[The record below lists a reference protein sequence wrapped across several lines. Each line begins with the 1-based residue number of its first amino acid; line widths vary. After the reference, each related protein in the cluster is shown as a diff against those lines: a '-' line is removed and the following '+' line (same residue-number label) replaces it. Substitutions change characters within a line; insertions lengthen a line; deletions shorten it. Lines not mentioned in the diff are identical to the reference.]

1 MKKLVKIASWLF
13 AAGSIVMV
21 AGVFYIYAVMVPQLP
36 SIDHLEDAQYQVPL
50 RVFDRNDVLLAEFGE
65 HRRIPVRFDR
75 IPRYLIDA
83 VVAVEDDQFWD
94 HVGIDFFALAAAA
107 YEEFVTGG
115 LKTRGGS
122 TITMQ
127 VARNFFL
134 TREQTYERKFKEILL
149 ALKIESEFS
158 KEKILELYLNKI
170 FLGHRA
176 YGISAA
182 SQVYYDKDLSDLTL
196 AQAAMIAGLPKA
208 PSKYN
213 PISNPERALIRRN
226 YILGRMRILD
236 YIDQQ
241 QLELALNEPITA
253 ELHRTRVTTEAQ
265 YVSELVRAQ
274 LFEQYG
280 EAIYKA
286 GLRVYTSIDGDMQAA
301 ANQALRRALLEYD
314 RRHGYRGV
322 IDKIDPAILEGLRE
336 GDEGEEQEAPDES
349 VIAGE
354 DGELSDVADPAQDPF
369 ETDLIVDN
377 QVGGLRKGVV
387 IAVEDGTAA
396 AEDGSSEGVPGYAT
410 MLISSLE
417 RVEVPFEEGID
428 WAAPFIDEDNR
439 GAEPKKV
446 SDVLAV
452 GDVVWLEQRD
462 ASWLLADVPRIEGAL
477 VSVDPSDGGI
487 TAMVGGFDYFRNK
500 FNRATQARRQ
510 PGSNFKPFIYS
521 AALEKGYTAA
531 TIIND
536 APVVFDDDSLEATWR
551 PENYS
556 GKFYGPTRMREALV
570 KSRNLVSIRILQS
583 IGLRYATNYVQ
594 RFGFEREN
602 LPYDLSLALGS
613 GSFSPL
619 QIVRGYAVFSNGG
632 YLIDP
637 YIISRVEAGNGDV
650 LYEHRP
656 LSVCQGC
663 EDEDLAALAEAE
675 AQAAEE
681 AEQAEQ
687 AAVAEQET
695 PADTEQAPVA
705 ENDPEPPLEE
715 ASADQTQEALEN
727 AAEAPDAGQPQ
738 EGEGQLDDPLL
749 NTETVKL
756 EPANLGGLEGIES
769 GVPSTDDEDGPLY
782 APRVISAQNAFIM
795 RSMMREV
802 VQRGTAVRAK
812 ALGRSDIAGKTGTTN
827 DQIDAWF
834 SGFNDQVV
842 TTTWVGFD
850 NQRKMG
856 RRETG
861 SRAALPMWIEFMKV
875 ALDGRPENIEEQP
888 RGLVT
893 VRIDA
898 ITGERAGLET
908 GSSLFEVFR
917 VENAPRELAVRST
930 STSTPTSAAGDG
942 GGAVIVVPESEQEIV
957 EDIF

>member
-13 AAGSIVMV
+13 AFGSIVLI
-21 AGVFYIYAVMVPQLP
+21 AAVFYIYAVMVPALP

-50 RVFDRNDVLLAEFGE
+50 RIYDKNEILLAEFGE
-65 HRRIPVRFDR
+65 HRRIPVNFDK

-83 VVAVEDDQFWD
+83 VVAVEDDQFWN
-94 HVGIDFFALAAAA
+94 HSGIDFYALLAAA
-107 YEEFVTGG
+107 YEVATTGN
-115 LKTRGGS
+115 KTRGGS

-134 TREQTYERKFKEILL
+134 SPEQTYTRKFNEILL
-149 ALKIESEFS
+149 ALKIESELD
-158 KEKILELYLNKI
+158 KEKIMELYLNKI

-182 SQVYYDKDLSDLTL
+182 SQVYYDKHLEDLTL

-226 YILGRMRILD
+226 YILGRMRILK
-236 YIDQQ
+236 YIDQDE
-241 QLELALNEPITA
+241 LDLALNEPITA
-253 ELHRTRVTTEAQ
+253 ELHKTRTIADAQ

-274 LFEQYG
+274 LYEQYG
-280 EAIYKA
+280 DEIYRA
-286 GLRVYTSIDGDMQAA
+286 GLKVYTSIDGELQAA
-301 ANQALRRALLEYD
+301 ANLALRRALLDYS

-322 IDKIDPAILEGLRE
+322 VDKIDLTGINE
-336 GDEGEEQEAPDES
+336 
-349 VIAGE
+349 
-354 DGELSDVADPAQDPF
+354 DPF
-369 ETDLIVDN
+369 DDDLVIDN
-377 QVGGLRKGVV
+377 RIGGLRKGVV
-387 IAVEDGTAA
+387 ISVNEAVAA
-396 AEDGSSEGVPGYAT
+396 SEDGSSEAIPANAT
-410 MLISSLE
+410 VLISNYE
-417 RVEVPFEEGID
+417 QIEVPFEGGID
-428 WAAPFIDEDNR
+428 WAAAFIDEDNV
-439 GAEPKKV
+439 GSKPEKV
-446 SDVLAV
+446 ADVLAA
-452 GDVVWLEQRD
+452 GDVVWLENRGSQ
-462 ASWLLADVPRIEGAL
+462 WLLADVPRIEGSL
-477 VSVDPSDGGI
+477 VSIDPSDGGI
-487 TAMVGGFDYFRNK
+487 RAMVGGFDYFKNK

-556 GKFYGPTRMREALV
+556 GKFYGPTRLREALV

-583 IGLRYATNYVQ
+583 IGLRYATSYMQ

-602 LPYDLSLALGS
+602 MPYDLSLALGS
-613 GSFSPL
+613 GTFSPL
-619 QIVRGYAVFSNGG
+619 QMARAYAVFSNGG

-637 YIISRVEAGNGDV
+637 YIISRIESGSGEE
-650 LYEHRP
+650 LYQHRP
-656 LSVCQGC
+656 LTVCQGC
-663 EDEDLAALAEAE
+663 EEEDLAALTAAEA
-675 AQAAEE
+675 AA
-681 AEQAEQ
+681 
-687 AAVAEQET
+687 AEQEG
-695 PADTEQAPVA
+695 EAPLV
-705 ENDPEPPLEE
+705 ETQEPEPAVDTQEPETVANQTEAGAQQDEAQSEMTAASEE
-715 ASADQTQEALEN
+715 ERLAANQLGKIEGVISLLSESADI
-727 AAEAPDAGQPQ
+727 
-738 EGEGQLDDPLL
+738 
-749 NTETVKL
+749 ETY
-756 EPANLGGLEGIES
+756 E
-769 GVPSTDDEDGPLY
+769 TGPRY

-812 ALGRSDIAGKTGTTN
+812 ALGRNDIAGKTGTTN

-861 SRAALPMWIEFMKV
+861 SRAALPMWIDFMQA
-875 ALDGRPENIEEQP
+875 ALDGRPENLQEQP
-888 RGLVT
+888 AGLVT

-898 ITGERAGLET
+898 ET
-908 GSSLFEVFR
+908 GDRADLDTRKSLFEVFR
-917 VENAPRELAVRST
+917 VENAPDELAIVKST
-930 STSTPTSAAGDG
+930 SGSNSG
-942 GGAVIVVPESEQEIV
+942 GVISNVPESEEEIV

>member
-1 MKKLVKIASWLF
+1 MKKLVKIVSWLF
-13 AAGSIVMV
+13 AAGSIVLI
-21 AGVFYIYAVMVPQLP
+21 AGGFYIYAVMVPALP

-50 RVFDRNDVLLAEFGE
+50 RVYDKNEVLLAEFGE
-65 HRRIPVRFDR
+65 HRRIPVDFDK

-83 VVAVEDDQFWD
+83 VVAVEDDQFWN
-94 HVGIDFFALAAAA
+94 HVGVDFYALLAAA
-107 YEEFVTGG
+107 YEVATTGR
-115 LKTRGGS
+115 KTRGGS

-134 TREQTYERKFKEILL
+134 SPEQTYTRKFNEILL

-158 KEKILELYLNKI
+158 KEKIMELYLNKI

-182 SQVYYDKDLSDLTL
+182 SQVYYDKNLADLTL

-213 PISNPERALIRRN
+213 PISNPERALTRRN
-226 YILGRMRILD
+226 YILGRMRILE
-236 YIDQQ
+236 YIDEEEFQ
-241 QLELALNEPITA
+241 LALNEPITA
-253 ELHRTRVTTEAQ
+253 ELHKTRTIADAQ

-286 GLRVYTSIDGDMQAA
+286 GLKVFTSIDGEMQAV
-301 ANQALRRALLEYD
+301 ANRTLRRSLLDYY

-322 IDKIDPAILEGLRE
+322 IGNIDLTE
-336 GDEGEEQEAPDES
+336 
-349 VIAGE
+349 VN
-354 DGELSDVADPAQDPF
+354 QDPF
-369 ETDLIVDN
+369 DEDLVVDN
-377 QVGGLRKGVV
+377 RVGGLRKGIV
-387 IAVEDGTAA
+387 ISVNEAMPIVGETD
-396 AEDGSSEGVPGYAT
+396 DEGEPKMTPASAT
-410 MLISSLE
+410 VLISNYEQIDL
-417 RVEVPFEEGID
+417 PFEGGID
-428 WAAPFIDEDNR
+428 WALPFIDEDNQ
-439 GAEPKKV
+439 GPKPEKV
-446 SDVLAV
+446 ADVLAV
-452 GDVVWLEQRD
+452 GDVIWLEERD
-462 ASWLLADVPRIEGAL
+462 GQWLLADVPRIEGAL
-477 VSVDPSDGGI
+477 VSINPADGGI
-487 TAMVGGFDYFRNK
+487 QAMVGGFDYFKNK

-531 TIIND
+531 SIIND

-583 IGLRYATNYVQ
+583 IGLRYATNYLQ
-594 RFGFEREN
+594 RFGFERDKM
-602 LPYDLSLALGS
+602 PYDLSLALGS
-613 GSFSPL
+613 GSYSPL
-619 QIVRGYAVFSNGG
+619 QMVRAYAVFSNGG
-632 YLIDP
+632 YLIEP
-637 YIISRVEAGNGDV
+637 YIISRVESGNGDV
-650 LYEHRP
+650 IFLNNP
-656 LSVCQGC
+656 LTVCQGC
-663 EDEDLAALAEAE
+663 EEENLELLSEAEAAAAAEQEAALAAEAQSSVEQEQVQVSEVAETEVLASDDSGEQLTASIEAE
-675 AQAAEE
+675 AEVE
-681 AEQAEQ
+681 VLFE
-687 AAVAEQET
+687 
-695 PADTEQAPVA
+695 PV
-705 ENDPEPPLEE
+705 EVE
-715 ASADQTQEALEN
+715 
-727 AAEAPDAGQPQ
+727 
-738 EGEGQLDDPLL
+738 
-749 NTETVKL
+749 L
-756 EPANLGGLEGIES
+756 EPR
-769 GVPSTDDEDGPLY
+769 Y

-875 ALDGRPENIEEQP
+875 ALDGRPENLQEQP
-888 RGLVT
+888 QGLVT
-893 VRIDA
+893 IRIDA
-898 ITGERAGLET
+898 ETGKRAGLDT
-908 GSSLFEVFR
+908 GQSLFEVFR
-917 VENAPRELAVRST
+917 EENAPREIAAVET
-930 STSTPTSAAGDG
+930 STSSDG
-942 GGAVIVVPESEQEIV
+942 GSVIVDVPETEEEIV